1 MIALRTDYIKHQLLG
16 NYLMVRRSQKH
27 KTTDHHTVLQGNSKG
42 DLEDSGTKGG
52 ASPGSYAGPLASPST
67 FGLGGGPLIS
77 LSVSV
82 SGPWGLGQFVD
93 LYSSCNH

>member
-1 MIALRTDYIKHQLLG
+1 MIALRTDYIKHQLPG

-52 ASPGSYAGPLASPST
+52 ASPGGYTGSLASHPPLDLGVAPSSPYQYLSL
-67 FGLGGGPLIS
+67 GLEG
-77 LSVSV
+77 
-82 SGPWGLGQFVD
+82 
-93 LYSSCNH
+93 